1 MKISA
6 DSLLGSA
13 QKINN
18 QKKLDEA
25 SPDKNNKGIK
35 SDSLEITRKINS
47 RIESIEKEVKDIQTS
62 LSRNQIMR
70 NGLDLIEKTG
80 SFGEKSGEIL
90 TNTTFEGSQVL
101 KEYLA
106 EIVTRESVAAGKK
119 DVTGMINND
128 INRLT
133 RVQVEV
139 DNIIA
144 SDLAGGKRPENLL
157 ADINK
162 IFGGSGANPENF
174 SNLNADK
181 VMQLIK

>member
-18 QKKLDEA
+18 KKKLEEG
-25 SPDKNNKGIK
+25 SLNRENKGVK
-35 SDSLEITRKINS
+35 TDSLELTGKLNS
-47 RIESIEKEVKDIQTS
+47 RIESIEKEVKEIQTS
-62 LSRNQIMR
+62 LTRNQIMR
-70 NGLDLIEKTG
+70 SGLDLIEETRTY
-80 SFGEKSGEIL
+80 GEKSSEIL
-90 TNTTFEGSQVL
+90 NNTTFEGSRIL

-106 EIVTRESVAAGKK
+106 DNVTPERVASAKT
-119 DVTGMINND
+119 DIQNLINND

-144 SDLAGGKRPENLL
+144 SDLAAGKKPENLL
-157 ADINK
+157 ADINSL
-162 IFGGSGANPENF
+162 FGRSGASPESF

-181 VMQLIK
+181 VMQLIR

>member
-18 QKKLDEA
+18 NKKMDEA
-25 SPDKNNKGIK
+25 SPEKNKKEIR
-35 SDSLEITRKINS
+35 SDSLDITRKINS

-70 NGLDLIEKTG
+70 NGLELIESKG
-80 SFGEKSGEIL
+80 FFGEKSSEIL
-90 TNTTFEGSQVL
+90 NNTTFEGAQLL

-106 EIVTRESVAAGKK
+106 GVVTSESVAEGKK
-119 DVTGMINND
+119 NISELINDD

-144 SDLAGGKRPENLL
+144 SDLAAGKKPENLL
-157 ADINK
+157 SDINAM
-162 IFGGSGANPENF
+162 FGERGANAENF

>member
-18 QKKLDEA
+18 NKKLDEK
-25 SPDKNNKGIK
+25 SPDKSSREIK

-47 RIESIEKEVKDIQTS
+47 RIESIENEVKEIQTS

-70 NGLDLIEKTG
+70 NGLDLIESKG
-80 SFGEKSGEIL
+80 SFGEKSAEIL
-90 TNTTFEGSQVL
+90 DNTTFEGAQLL

-106 EIVTRESVAAGKK
+106 GVITPESVAEGRKNI
-119 DVTGMINND
+119 TELINND

-144 SDLAGGKRPENLL
+144 SDLAAGRKPENLL
-157 ADINK
+157 ADINSM
-162 IFGGSGANPENF
+162 FGERGANAENF

>member
-13 QKINN
+13 RKINN
-18 QKKLDEA
+18 NKKLEET
-25 SPDKNNKGIK
+25 SPDRSKKGMG
-35 SDSLEITRKINS
+35 SDSIDITRKINS
-47 RIESIEKEVKDIQTS
+47 RIESIEKEVKEIQTS
-62 LSRNQIMR
+62 LSKNQIMR
-70 NGLDLIEKTG
+70 NGLDLIESKG
-80 SFGEKSGEIL
+80 SFGEKSSEIL
-90 TNTTFEGSQVL
+90 NNTTFEGTQLL

-106 EIVTRESVAAGKK
+106 GVVTSESVAEGKK
-119 DVTGMINND
+119 NIAQLINDD

-144 SDLAGGKRPENLL
+144 SDLAAGKKPENLL
-157 ADINK
+157 ADINA
-162 IFGGSGANPENF
+162 IFGERGTNAENF

>member
-25 SPDKNNKGIK
+25 SPDKTSREMKT
-35 SDSLEITRKINS
+35 DSLDITKKVNS

-70 NGLDLIEKTG
+70 DGLDLIQKTG
-80 SFGEKSGEIL
+80 SFEEKSGEIL
-90 TNTTFEGSQVL
+90 RNTTFEGSQVL
-101 KEYLA
+101 KEYIG
-106 EIVTRESVAAGKK
+106 ETVSRESVAAGRK
-119 DVTGMINND
+119 DVTAMINND
-128 INRLT
+128 ISRLT

-144 SDLAGGKRPENLL
+144 SDLAGSKKPENLL
-157 ADINK
+157 ADINN
-162 IFGGSGANPENF
+162 IFRESGVNAENF

>member
-18 QKKLDEA
+18 QKKMDEA
-25 SPDKNNKGIK
+25 SPEKVNKEMK

-47 RIESIEKEVKDIQTS
+47 RIESIGKEVKDIQTS

-70 NGLDLIEKTG
+70 NGLELIQKTG

-90 TNTTFEGSQVL
+90 RNTTYEGSQVL
-101 KEYLA
+101 KEYLG
-106 EIVTRESVAAGKK
+106 EIITRESVATGKK
-119 DVTGMINND
+119 DVSGMINND

-144 SDLAGGKRPENLL
+144 SDLANGKKPENLL
-157 ADINK
+157 ADINN
-162 IFGGSGANPENF
+162 IFRESGANAENF

>member
-18 QKKLDEA
+18 KKKLEEG
-25 SPDKNNKGIK
+25 SLNKENK
-35 SDSLEITRKINS
+35 DVKTDSLELSGKLNS
-47 RIESIEKEVKDIQTS
+47 RIETIEKEVKEIQTS
-62 LSRNQIMR
+62 LTRNQIMR
-70 NGLDLIEKTG
+70 SGLDLIEE
-80 SFGEKSGEIL
+80 SRAYGEKSSDIL
-90 TNTTFEGSQVL
+90 NNTTFEGSQIL

-106 EIVTRESVAAGKK
+106 GIATSDNVASGRI
-119 DVTGMINND
+119 DIQNRINSD

-144 SDLAGGKRPENLL
+144 SDLTAGKKPENLL
-157 ADINK
+157 ADINTL
-162 IFGGSGANPENF
+162 FGRSGTSAESF
-174 SNLNADK
+174 SNLNAEK